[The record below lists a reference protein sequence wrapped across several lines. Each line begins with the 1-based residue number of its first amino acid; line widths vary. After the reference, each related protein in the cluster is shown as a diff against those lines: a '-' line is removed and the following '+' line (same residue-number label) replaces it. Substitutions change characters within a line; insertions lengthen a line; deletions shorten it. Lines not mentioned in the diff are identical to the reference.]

1 MARTLK
7 SKGLEELRSLN
18 RRIDRQYRLGRIGKK
33 DWANLISHGKTM
45 ESIIVNMIELNEQ
58 GEEEGAGEW

>member
-33 DWANLISHGKTM
+33 DWANLISRGKEM

>member
-33 DWANLISHGKTM
+33 DWVSLSQRGKEM